1 MDMKVF
7 LLLGLIGLVSCDLP
21 FKRTCSRDPEDP
33 NTRLQPTECTNY
45 KNIEYIY
52 KLYGDLEGITNTL
65 NTDSNKQKQNLSQL
79 MEDFRK
85 MKEDISETNKTQSNV
100 IATLKNKV
108 SYLEAQNQILSENFN
123 QIERRLDES
132 QNQLM
137 ENKGKLQKLE
147 AKTEAAFNDTKELL
161 RLYKSELSNLNTTAR
176 NLLLRLEAQ
185 LTAEVEKIKN
195 TDKALE
201 AKLTEQAN
209 KFLNV
214 EDQLGKVKAAVNTWQ
229 KVAFSA
235 SITEGANIFTGPS
248 RSILSSTLVF
258 NNVFTNI
265 GNAYNS
271 QTGIFTAPVKGVYQ
285 FTFMTFGYNSYT
297 SGAILVKNGIYQVST
312 WEFKGPDYSDTAS
325 NTVILQLNQNDTVNM
340 ILWQG
345 GKIHAG
351 VFSGFLLFTVS

>member
-1 MDMKVF
+1 MDVKVF
-7 LLLGLIGLVSCDLP
+7 LLLGLTGLVSCDLP
-21 FKRTCSRDPEDP
+21 FKRRCIDPEDT
-33 NTRLQPTECTNY
+33 NTAAQPTVCSNY
-45 KNIEYIY
+45 KNIESIY
-52 KLYGDLEGITNTL
+52 GE
-65 NTDSNKQKQNLSQL
+65 
-79 MEDFRK
+79 
-85 MKEDISETNKTQSNV
+85 

-108 SYLEAQNQILSENFN
+108 SFLEAQKQIASGNFN
-123 QIERRLDES
+123 QTEKRLDETEK
-132 QNQLM
+132 QLR
-137 ENKGKLQKLE
+137 ENKGTVQNLE
-147 AKTEAAFNDTKELL
+147 TRTEAAFNDTKELL
-161 RLYKSELSNLNTTAR
+161 RLHKSELSNLNTTAQ
-176 NLLLRLEAQ
+176 NLQLRLEAR
-185 LTAEVEKIKN
+185 LTATKTNLEAEVEKIKN